1 MHVCQIMLIE
11 AETPEQAFSDVA
23 SYLNENN
30 SPDWSDWHNATEGD
44 MDFAGRWSGCVF
56 GEVND
61 EGEFMRVDENPN
73 HLRYSDDPALA
84 EDVIT
89 QYLEERIAT
98 IRKYQRDAIDL
109 STYAYDPYTEKL
121 DMPLYM
127 THKLAQLLDDKWTP
141 DTGIYDLNNWTGN
154 LRYFL
159 QRVAKHPENQFL
171 IPVDFHF

>member
-11 AETPEQAFSDVA
+11 ASSPQEAFHDVWSLIGDSTDA
-23 SYLNENN
+23 N
-30 SPDWSDWHNATEGD
+30 WSDWNNTEPSS
-44 MDFAGRWSGCVF
+44 MNFAGRWSGCVF

-61 EGEFMRVDENPN
+61 EGEFMRVDTNPN
-73 HLRYSDDPALA
+73 HLCYSDDPALA
-84 EDVIT
+84 ETVIT
-89 QYLEERIAT
+89 HYLEERIAT
-98 IRKYQRDAIDL
+98 IRKYQREAIDL
-109 STYAYDPYTEKL
+109 STYAYDPYTDKL

-141 DTGIYDLNNWTGN
+141 DTGIYDLMNWTGN

-159 QRVAKHPENQFL
+159 ERVKNNPDKQFL